1 MKPHPS
7 IVIAVLLTL
16 TGAALL
22 RAEEPAKAAPA
33 PDPTTLIVDLRA
45 NPPGIFQ
52 YGSWKDKLAVTKSG
66 MAVMG
71 TKGAQGDGG
80 FGQNLSERIDLSQA
94 SFIEV
99 ALGVV
104 PGNEVP
110 RVTIAVNDIDGT
122 QYTAQIAIDQIVP
135 GQPVWMR
142 ARRED
147 FKLNS
152 TERGADSLMDWSKI
166 GQWHLQ
172 GDWTTKKPLQA
183 IFIAL
188 RERR

>member
-1 MKPHPS
+1 
-7 IVIAVLLTL
+7 
-16 TGAALL
+16 
-22 RAEEPAKAAPA
+22 
-33 PDPTTLIVDLRA
+33 
-45 NPPGIFQ
+45 
-52 YGSWKDKLAVTKSG
+52 

-71 TKGAQGDGG
+71 AQGAQGDGG
-80 FGQNLSERIDLSQA
+80 FGQNILDHLDLSQA
-94 SFIEV
+94 QFIEV

-122 QYTAQIAIDQIVP
+122 QFSAQIGIDQIVP
-135 GQPVWMR
+135 GQPVWLR

-147 FKLNS
+147 FKLNNAV
-152 TERGADSLMDWSKI
+152 RGSDSLMDWAKI
-166 GQWHLQ
+166 AQWQLQ
-172 GDWTTKKPLQA
+172 GDWVTKKPLSV